1 MTPKE
6 KGAAA
11 HALAERL
18 TEIAAAQL
26 SHGIALDGLLLAY
39 AAIAIAHPCCTA
51 KAAHA
56 LRDAAEAVAAHTVHS
71 AAQGAAYVH

>member
-6 KGAAA
+6 KSAAA
-11 HALAERL
+11 MTLAERL
-18 TEIAAAQL
+18 TEIAAAQP

-39 AAIAIAHPCCTA
+39 AAVAIAHPCCTA

-56 LRDAAEAVAAHTVHS
+56 LRDAAETIAPHT
-71 AAQGAAYVH
+71 AAQGAAHVH

>member
-6 KGAAA
+6 KRDAAR
-11 HALAERL
+11 ALADRL
-18 TEIAAAQL
+18 TEIAAAQP

-39 AAIAIAHPCCTA
+39 AAVAIAHPCCTV

-56 LRDAAEAVAAHTVHS
+56 QRDAAETVAAHAVHS
-71 AAQGAAYVH
+71 AAQGAAHVH

>member
-6 KGAAA
+6 KRDVAR
-11 HALAERL
+11 ALAERL
-18 TEIAAAQL
+18 TEIAAAQP

-39 AAIAIAHPCCTA
+39 AAVAIAHPCCTV

-56 LRDAAEAVAAHTVHS
+56 LRDAAHAVHS